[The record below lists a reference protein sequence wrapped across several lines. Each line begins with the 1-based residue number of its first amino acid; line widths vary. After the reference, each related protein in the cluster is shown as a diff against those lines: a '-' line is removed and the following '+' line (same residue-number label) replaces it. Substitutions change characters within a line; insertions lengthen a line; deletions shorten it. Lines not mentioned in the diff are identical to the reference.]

1 MPAAFSPLKY
11 PKLVKQ
17 DFYQIMISQQV
28 LNKKN
33 FNKSIVKA
41 ENNNSTTN
49 PAKIILYLPQ
59 SLKTPP
65 FFSTSTYCGRFV
77 FHRSSRFR
85 SGRCF
90 KRLCISGDGAPFLG
104 LWPNQPPSPAAYL
117 EDHPRNLAKLLYF
130 TNLGFPEIRGFP

>member
-65 FFSTSTYCGRFV
+65 FFFNIDILRSFCVSSLLTFSFRTLLQETLHLRRWSSLPWIMAQSTTFPCLLGGSSQEPGQIIIFHQPRF
-77 FHRSSRFR
+77 
-85 SGRCF
+85 
-90 KRLCISGDGAPFLG
+90 P
-104 LWPNQPPSPAAYL
+104 
-117 EDHPRNLAKLLYF
+117 
-130 TNLGFPEIRGFP
+130 